1 MRILKVHVEYPLPK
15 YSLLLYKVCNFFCP
29 DLIRNRSGV
38 NTIAEKVSFIA
49 RLLIFC
55 HPTSEGD
62 FFI

>member
-1 MRILKVHVEYPLPK
+1 
-15 YSLLLYKVCNFFCP
+15 
-29 DLIRNRSGV
+29 LIRNRSGV